1 MTIANNTNANENGF
15 AAMELQKGMEDR
27 IAELEAAAAELK
39 ALKAEAKKMLRL
51 KVSVKGA
58 VSVYGL
64 NSRFP
69 LTLYANQWE
78 RLIEEVIAS
87 GQMGAFIDANNAEL
101 ARK

>member
-1 MTIANNTNANENGF
+1 MSNPNAAQNAIN
-15 AAMELQKGMEDR
+15 LQNDLASR
-27 IAELEAAAAELK
+27 IAELETMQDELK
-39 ALKAEAKKMLRL
+39 RLKAEQKKMLRL
-51 KVSVKGA
+51 KVSQKGA

-78 RLIEEVIAS
+78 RLISEVVET
-87 GQMGAFIDANNAEL
+87 GTLQTFIEQNNGEL

>member
-1 MTIANNTNANENGF
+1 MS
-15 AAMELQKGMEDR
+15 
-27 IAELEAAAAELK
+27 AEQ
-39 ALKAEAKKMLRL
+39 KKMLRV
-51 KVSVKGA
+51 KVSNKGA

-78 RLIEEVIAS
+78 RLISELIEPGTLQEFIATNDS
-87 GQMGAFIDANNAEL
+87 DL

>member
-1 MTIANNTNANENGF
+1 MTIAKNTNDNGF
-15 AAMELQKGMEDR
+15 AALELQQNMEAR

-51 KVSVKGA
+51 KVSQKGA

-78 RLIEEVIAS
+78 RLIEEVISS
-87 GQMGAFIDANNAEL
+87 GQMSAFIDANNAEL

>member
-1 MTIANNTNANENGF
+1 MSALNRQTEL
-15 AAMELQKGMEDR
+15 AAR
-27 IAELEAAAAELK
+27 IAELESMQDELK
-39 ALKAEAKKMLRL
+39 RLKAEQKKMLRV
-51 KVSVKGA
+51 KVSNKGA

-78 RLIEEVIAS
+78 RLISELIEP
-87 GQMGAFIDANNAEL
+87 GTLQEFITTNDSDL

>member
-1 MTIANNTNANENGF
+1 MSALNRQTEL
-15 AAMELQKGMEDR
+15 AAR
-27 IAELEAAAAELK
+27 IAELESMQDELK
-39 ALKAEAKKMLRL
+39 RLKAEQKKMLRV
-51 KVSVKGA
+51 KVSNKGA

-78 RLIEEVIAS
+78 RLISELIEP
-87 GQMGAFIDANNAEL
+87 GTLQEFITTNDPDL

>member
-1 MTIANNTNANENGF
+1 MSNPNTAQNAINLQNDL
-15 AAMELQKGMEDR
+15 AAR
-27 IAELEAAAAELK
+27 IAELETMQDELK
-39 ALKAEAKKMLRL
+39 RLKAEQKKMLRL
-51 KVSVKGA
+51 KVSQKGA

-78 RLIEEVIAS
+78 RLISEIVET
-87 GQMGAFIDANNAEL
+87 GTLQTFIEQHNGEL

>member
-1 MTIANNTNANENGF
+1 MTKPNTNNLGF
-15 AAMELQKGMEDR
+15 AALEIQQNMEAR

-51 KVSVKGA
+51 KVSAKGA

-78 RLIEEVIAS
+78 RLIEEVISS
-87 GQMGAFIDANNAEL
+87 GQMSAFIDANIAEL

>member
-51 KVSVKGA
+51 KVSTKGA